1 MTTQS
6 FVIRDRLG
14 TDISNRYQAA
24 ILRQEVVT
32 AIDAH
37 GIDSTIEFDFTG
49 VRSMSDSLADELF
62 AVLIEERGEDWFRQ
76 HIRVQNL
83 LPLLRKTLL
92 QAIQSRLQGLETA

>member
-1 MTTQS
+1 MTTQT
-6 FVIRDRLG
+6 FLRRDRLG

-32 AIDAH
+32 AIDSR
-37 GIDSTIEFDFTG
+37 GTGSIVEFDFAG

-62 AVLIEERGEDWFRQ
+62 AVLIEERGDDWFRE

-83 LPLLRKTLL
+83 TPMLRKTLL
-92 QAIQSRLQGLETA
+92 EAIQFRRHAAETA